1 MQSKTKIVF
10 KRIGKALLWA
20 GALSGF
26 VFLLVSAVN
35 DKNNSKVKGIIV
47 KMSGDDT
54 NFFIS
59 ERDIKALVTS
69 GPQKNPVGKPVSEI
83 NIAGIEKLVERDP
96 WVKSAEIFI
105 DNNNQLRVDVQQRD
119 PLARVFTFT
128 GNSFYLDDE
137 GGRIPVS
144 NRHAARVPVFTGF
157 PSDAAKLGKQ
167 DSALYRQISDM
178 AHYITKDTF
187 WLAQVEQ
194 VVITGDRRFEII
206 PKLGDHVIE
215 FGEGTDVE
223 KKFNK
228 LMIFY
233 REGLSKVGWNTYTRI
248 NIAYDDQVV
257 GTRRDGKAAP
267 PPPPP
272 VDSTV
277 NIDVHAAAVATAPPP
292 KPEKRPDKVP
302 EKRTT
307 KPAQASNTAKPVKPK
322 PPASVASG
330 DKKPKAVY
338 KPNNRN

>member
-26 VFLLVSAVN
+26 VCLLVAAVN
-35 DKNNSKVKGIIV
+35 DKNQSKIKGITV

-59 ERDIKALVTS
+59 EKDIKALIAS
-69 GPQKNPVGKPVSEI
+69 GPQKNPVGKPVSEM
-83 NIAGIEKLVERDP
+83 NLAALEKLVERDP

-105 DNNNQLRVDVQQRD
+105 DNNNRLTVDVRQRD

-144 NRHAARVPVFTGF
+144 DRHSARVPVFTGF
-157 PSDAAKLGKQ
+157 PSDAAKLTRT
-167 DSALYRQISDM
+167 DSLLFSQIADI
-178 AHYITKDTF
+178 ANYISKDTF

-194 VVITGDRRFEII
+194 VVITEDKKFELI

-215 FGEGTDVE
+215 FGQGTDVA
-223 KKFNK
+223 KKFDK
-228 LMIFY
+228 LLVFY

-248 NIAYDDQVV
+248 NIAYEGQVV

-277 NIDVHAAAVATAPPP
+277 NIDVHSAVTASAPPP
-292 KPEKRPDKVP
+292 KPERRPDKPP
-302 EKRTT
+302 ERTAT
-307 KPAQASNTAKPVKPK
+307 RPATATVR
-322 PPASVASG
+322 PAGQQPRAIYR
-330 DKKPKAVY
+330 PNQ
-338 KPNNRN
+338 NNRN